1 MVSMLGA
8 CSTFGV
14 GEKQITIGGKS
25 FTEQFLLSKMTVLL
39 LEEEGFSV
47 DELNNLGSS
56 VIRRALI
63 NEQIDMM
70 WEYTGTALVTYMEK
84 QPISDPIKAFQR
96 VKQLDQK
103 RDIVWTNM
111 SQVNNTYALIM
122 KSEQAEKLG
131 IKTISDLAE
140 YVRNHPGELTMAT
153 DAEFLNR
160 SDGLP
165 GVEETYNFEF
175 KTSNIRQMQTG
186 LYYEA
191 LDNGQVDVSVGFST
205 DARINAYDL
214 VVLEDDKSFF
224 PPYYAALS
232 INEEVYE
239 KYPEI
244 NEITAPLAEKLNSE
258 IMRELNYK
266 VDIEGKSVSVVAH
279 NWLVENGL
287 LDE

>member
-1 MVSMLGA
+1 MRRTLKILTLVLMVSMLGA

-39 LEEEGFSV
+39 LEEEGFSI

-84 QPISDPIKAFQR
+84 EPISDPIKAFQR

-153 DAEFLNR
+153 
-160 SDGLP
+160 
-165 GVEETYNFEF
+165 
-175 KTSNIRQMQTG
+175 
-186 LYYEA
+186 
-191 LDNGQVDVSVGFST
+191 
-205 DARINAYDL
+205 
-214 VVLEDDKSFF
+214 ED
-224 PPYYAALS
+224 
-232 INEEVYE
+232 
-239 KYPEI
+239 
-244 NEITAPLAEKLNSE
+244 
-258 IMRELNYK
+258 R
-266 VDIEGKSVSVVAH
+266 KSVV
-279 NWLVENGL
+279 
-287 LDE
+287 